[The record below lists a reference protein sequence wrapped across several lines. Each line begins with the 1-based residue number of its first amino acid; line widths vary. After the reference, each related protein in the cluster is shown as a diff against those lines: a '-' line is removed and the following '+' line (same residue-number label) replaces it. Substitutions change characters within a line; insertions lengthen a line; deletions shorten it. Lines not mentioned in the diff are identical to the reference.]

1 MQGKKHYTEKLFNNF
16 HLSERVPKENF
27 YRQLKEQISFQ
38 FLYKDT
44 KNYYGSEGQKS
55 IDPVVFFKLILVGYL
70 ENLNSD
76 RKIIEHAKMRLD
88 ILYFI
93 GYDIDEELPWHSTLS
108 RTRQL
113 LGEEIFLELFRTVL
127 KLCIDKGMV
136 SGTRQAVDSAYI
148 KANASLS
155 SLVEKEVMDDAK
167 TFNDEL
173 ANNDESRRM
182 PIQRDEKITNEKQ
195 TISYLRKKKVERH
208 HKWKAE
214 QYKGQHKMSMELME
228 SEAENRPKFLSN
240 HTHYS
245 TTDPDARISVKPGKP
260 RQMNY
265 SAQTVVD
272 TSHHVITNIQADYSD
287 KRDSQSL
294 QAVVEQTKNNLAESG
309 LEVKEILADTGYS
322 SGTALKYLE
331 EQNITGYIPNF
342 GKYKPSREGFIYN
355 KEKDQYECQ
364 QGNKAVLPYKSTST
378 DLLGFEKKSYR
389 SSTKDCRACPLR
401 KECIGKKAT
410 YKKIDDSIHKPHY
423 DKMHA
428 RMQSKNAKR
437 MMRLR
442 SSTVEPVLGTLINFT
457 GMRRIYTR
465 GIKGANKFMLCAA
478 IAYNLKKYLKFISR
492 KARTKAKI
500 AFAPLENRTLLTI
513 GDTLLTIFR
522 LAAVVKRYITIP
534 HVRDRYYRL
543 P

>member
-1 MQGKKHYTEKLFNNF
+1 MQGKKPYSEKLFNNF
-16 HLSERVPKENF
+16 QLSERIPPDNF
-27 YRQLKEQISFQ
+27 YRQLKEQLPLE
-38 FLYKDT
+38 FLYKAT
-44 KNYYGSEGQKS
+44 GKYYGSEGQKS
-55 IDPVVFFKLILVGYL
+55 IDPVVFFKLILIGYL

-113 LGEEIFLELFRTVL
+113 IGEEIFLELFRSVL

-148 KANASLS
+148 KANASLG
-155 SLVEKEVMDDAK
+155 SLIEKEVMDDAE
-167 TFNDEL
+167 TFAEEL
-173 ANNDESRRM
+173 KSN
-182 PIQRDEKITNEKQ
+182 DEKITKEKQ
-195 TISYLRKKKVERH
+195 TISYLRKKKVEQH
-208 HKWKAE
+208 HRWKEE
-214 QYKGQHKMSMELME
+214 QYKNQHKFSKEVKEGDYE
-228 SEAENRPKFLSN
+228 SRPKFLSN

-272 TSHHVITNIQADYSD
+272 TAHHVITNIQADYSD

-294 QAVVEQTKNNLAESG
+294 QAVIEQTKNNLEENG

-322 SGTALKYLE
+322 SGTALAFLE

-342 GKYKPSREGFIYN
+342 GKYKPSRDGFIYN

-364 QGNKAVLPYKSTST
+364 QGNKAILPYKITNT
-378 DLLGFEKKSYR
+378 DVLGFEKKSYR
-389 SSTKDCRACPLR
+389 SSSKVCKTCPLR
-401 KECIGKKAT
+401 KECIGKTAD
-410 YKKIDDSIHKPHY
+410 YKKIDDSVHKHHY
-423 DKMHA
+423 DKMH
-428 RMQSKNAKR
+428 RRLQSKYAKR

-478 IAYNLKKYLKFISR
+478 IAYNLKKLMKWGELKRISVCR
-492 KARTKAKI
+492 QI
-500 AFAPLENRTLLTI
+500 EIQTLLTKESS
-513 GDTLLTIFR
+513 LSTIFM
-522 LAAVVKRYITIP
+522 LWRYIL
-534 HVRDRYYRL
+534 RYNTL
-543 P
+543 NIFQPLE

>member
-1 MQGKKHYTEKLFNNF
+1 MEKLFSNF
-16 HLSERVPKENF
+16 QLSERVPRDNF
-27 YRQLKEQISFQ
+27 YRQLKEQLDLR
-38 FLYKDT
+38 FLFKAT
-44 KNYYGSEGQKS
+44 GNYYGSEGQKS

-76 RKIIEHAKMRLD
+76 RKIIEHARMRLD

-113 LGEEIFLELFRTVL
+113 LGEEIFLELFRSVL

-136 SGTRQAVDSAYI
+136 SGKRQAIDSAYI

-155 SLVEKEVMDDAK
+155 SLVEKEVLDDAK

-173 ANNDESRRM
+173 ANNDE
-182 PIQRDEKITNEKQ
+182 KITKEKHA
-195 TISYLRKKKVERH
+195 ISYLRKQKVEQH
-208 HKWKAE
+208 HKWKAD
-214 QYKGQHKMSMELME
+214 QYKGQHKMSKELME
-228 SEAENRPKFLSN
+228 SEGENRPKFLSN

-294 QAVVEQTKNNLAESG
+294 QAVVEQTKNNLEENG

-342 GKYKPSREGFIYN
+342 GKYKNEREGFIYN

-364 QGNKAVLPYKSTST
+364 QGNKAILPYKSTST
-378 DLLGFEKKSYR
+378 DVLGFEKKSYR
-389 SSTKDCRACPLR
+389 SSQKDCWPCPLR
-401 KECIGKKAT
+401 EKCIGKKAT
-410 YKKIDDSIHKPHY
+410 YKKIDDSIHKHHY

-465 GIKGANKFMLCAA
+465 GIKSANKFMLCAA
-478 IAYNLKKYLKFISR
+478 IAYNLKKYLKFITR
-492 KARTKAKI
+492 KAQTKVQS
-500 AFAPLENRTLLTI
+500 AFAPQKNQTILTI
-513 GDTLLTIFR
+513 GDTLLTISR
-522 LAAVVKRYITIP
+522 VAATVKRHITKYFFL
-534 HVRDRYYRL
+534 YYRL
-543 P
+543 Q